1 MFICEIALW
10 AMAFFECRETDCH
23 SPSGFAMTV
32 FFVTCRI
39 KIGAET
45 IETHIIVR
53 RAVTRQSHIPFC
65 RAVISVRCRGR
76 RPRRPA
82 CNVTNSPKCALKRN
96 ILPPGRRRRRP
107 LQPISNSPTNR
118 NLFLRTRKG
127 GGRSRPLGVGNI
139 GLQADGITSQR
150 PTARCRRD
158 AARRC
163 KRW

>member
-45 IETHIIVR
+45 IETHIIAR
-53 RAVTRQSHIPFC
+53 SAATWQSHIPFC
-65 RAVISVRCRGR
+65 RAVISMRCRGR

-107 LQPISNSPTNR
+107 LQPISNRPINWNFMLYCLKPIILIGIYHIKADKLCQYAR
-118 NLFLRTRKG
+118 LEKG
-127 GGRSRPLGVGNI
+127 VTIDSFKV
-139 GLQADGITSQR
+139 
-150 PTARCRRD
+150 
-158 AARRC
+158 
-163 KRW
+163 